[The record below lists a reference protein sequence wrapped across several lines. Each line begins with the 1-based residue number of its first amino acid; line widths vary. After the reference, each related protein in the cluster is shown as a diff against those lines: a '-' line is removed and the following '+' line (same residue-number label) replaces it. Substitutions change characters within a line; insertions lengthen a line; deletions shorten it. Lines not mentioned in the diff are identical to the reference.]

1 MKQSNLSNRLVS
13 LDVFRGI
20 TIASMILVNNPGD
33 WENVY
38 SPLLHAKW
46 NGCTFTD
53 LVFPFF
59 LFIVGVS
66 VTLSLTKRKE
76 NGDNRY
82 KLLIKIFRRSFLI
95 FFIGVFLN
103 AFPDFNFSEVRI
115 FGVLQRIAIVYFFIS
130 LLFLFTEWKIQIL
143 ISAIL
148 LLGYWVLL
156 TLIPVPGLGLPNI
169 SQPTIIDPITQKEI
183 APNIVAWL
191 DNKLFAGH
199 LWKATKIWDPEGLI
213 STLPAIVTG
222 LFGVLLGKFLNS
234 KLDELN
240 KVIWIFVAAN
250 FLTFAGIF
258 WNLSFPMNKSLWTSS
273 YVLYTGGLAL
283 HFFAICYFLIDIK
296 KYEWWTKPFIVYGT
310 NAIAVYTLSWF
321 GGTILRRIK
330 FDFNGTETSL
340 RYFIYDNLF
349 TPIFSPVNASLAWA
363 IFYVIFWLGIMWI
376 FYKKKVFIKI

>member
-1 MKQSNLSNRLVS
+1 MKQSSLSNRLVS

-33 WENVY
+33 WGNVY

-76 NGDNRY
+76 RGDNRY
-82 KLLIKIFRRSFLI
+82 KLLLQIFRRSFLI
-95 FFIGVFLN
+95 FFIGLFLN
-103 AFPDFNFSEVRI
+103 AFPDFNLSEVRI

-130 LLFLFTEWKIQIL
+130 LIFLFTEWKTQIF
-143 ISAIL
+143 ISTIL
-148 LLGYWVLL
+148 LLGYWALL
-156 TLIPVPGLGLPNI
+156 TLIPIPGIGTPNI
-169 SQPTIIDPITQKEI
+169 SQPTFIDQISQKEI

-191 DNKLFAGH
+191 DNKLFSGH

-222 LFGVLLGKFLNS
+222 LFGVLLGKFLKS

-258 WNLSFPMNKSLWTSS
+258 WDLSFSMNKSLWTSS

-310 NAIAVYTLSWF
+310 NAITVYTLSWI

-330 FDFNGTETSL
+330 FDVNGTDISL
-340 RYFIYDNLF
+340 RNILYNNLF
-349 TPIFSPVNASLAWA
+349 SPIFSPINASLAWA
-363 IFYVIFWLGIMWI
+363 IVYVLFWLGIMWI
-376 FYKKKVFIKI
+376 FYKKKIFIKI